1 MGELQLGLL
10 ATGAAVV
17 AAVYLY
23 NRWQERRHR
32 REAEASFSSRHED
45 VLMRSRVGTEQ
56 GKEAS
61 GSGRVEQAF
70 GSSDAPSEDLSAS
83 EPVLSEILDFIV
95 AIETPEEIFG
105 AAVLGAAAVALE
117 RCSKPIRWE
126 GFDETEA
133 SWEPLDPQRAYSR
146 LRSGMQVVDRRG
158 ATDAEELAAF
168 GAAIEQ
174 AAASI
179 GAVAPI
185 PNPGPAIAKA
195 KELDRFCGEVD
206 FRVAVHIV
214 SDATPFS
221 GARLEALAK
230 SAGFEL
236 DRLDG
241 RFRRRDKYGRIMCA
255 LLNFGPTPFS
265 IDRLKSLSTHGVTLE
280 LDVPRTPRG
289 AFEQFRDTARA
300 LAERLNA
307 RIVDDNRQSLGPAAF
322 DAIGARVRA
331 VHRGMEARGI
341 VPGGALALRLFS

>member
-1 MGELQLGLL
+1 ML
-10 ATGAAVV
+10 AT
-17 AAVYLY
+17 
-23 NRWQERRHR
+23 ET
-32 REAEASFSSRHED
+32 AE
-45 VLMRSRVGTEQ
+45 
-56 GKEAS
+56 
-61 GSGRVEQAF
+61 
-70 GSSDAPSEDLSAS
+70 
-83 EPVLSEILDFIV
+83 EIL
-95 AIETPEEIFG
+95 G

-230 SAGFEL
+230 SAGIGL
-236 DRLDG
+236 GSVG
-241 RFRRRDKYGRIMCA
+241 R
-255 LLNFGPTPFS
+255 T
-265 IDRLKSLSTHGVTLE
+265 
-280 LDVPRTPRG
+280 VPRP
-289 AFEQFRDTARA
+289 
-300 LAERLNA
+300 AEEGRKL
-307 RIVDDNRQSLGPAAF
+307 
-322 DAIGARVRA
+322 
-331 VHRGMEARGI
+331 
-341 VPGGALALRLFS
+341 